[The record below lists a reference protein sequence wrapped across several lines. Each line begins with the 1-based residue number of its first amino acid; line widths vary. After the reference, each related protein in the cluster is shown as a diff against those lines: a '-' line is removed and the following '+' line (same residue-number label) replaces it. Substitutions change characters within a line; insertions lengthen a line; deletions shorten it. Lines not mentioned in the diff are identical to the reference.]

1 MGSLLPEPFG
11 ASFLLA
17 LLLLLHIT
25 AAMAMRPRVSKPTA
39 MPPMTMT
46 RLTSKMG
53 LLCSQG
59 RMLSRGNLP
68 LGSCFF
74 LVRSR
79 EMCWM
84 FVPRLFLAPIAHT
97 SGGVLLTFLFFLL
110 LIVGCG
116 FCGLTT
122 EWYWYSTLLL
132 PMPLLV
138 LSFDFTV

>member
-17 LLLLLHIT
+17 LLLLLHIS
-25 AAMAMRPRVSKPTA
+25 AAMAMRPRVSNPTA

-46 RLTSKMG
+46 RLTSEMG

-59 RMLSRGNLP
+59 RMLSGVTLP
-68 LGSCFF
+68 LGSCFL

-97 SGGVLLTFLFFLL
+97 SGGVLLIFLFFLL
-110 LIVGCG
+110 LLVGWDVP
-116 FCGLTT
+116 GLTI

-132 PMPLLV
+132 PMPLLE
-138 LSFDFTV
+138 LSFDLTV